1 MEPAEIN
8 ETERIKFLTI
18 YLIFPLFVAFAK
30 LSAENLVFFWK
41 TVRCILAYNVHLFKT
56 GQPFSRKKKGKERIL
71 PILKGKKKV
80 HFPYKFT
87 SIPLYHLFFSS
98 YSADGATNKDSVTA
112 WLTRCFLHWLHTE
125 KRPLPKIPFNSYLM
139 FYIPAS

>member
-71 PILKGKKKV
+71 PILKGKKK
-80 HFPYKFT
+80 KFT
-87 SIPLYHLFFSS
+87 FPTSLKVYLYTISS
-98 YSADGATNKDSVTA
+98 SLPILLMEL
-112 WLTRCFLHWLHTE
+112 LTKIVWLHD
-125 KRPLPKIPFNSYLM
+125 L
-139 FYIPAS
+139 